1 MRILFVILAFL
12 LPFSAAAGTQTVTED
27 WPEVVIPWQSG
38 SEMYLRYAVFDNG
51 GKVEVC
57 IAVTSRRNVPYELI
71 QASLERAYLEIE
83 GQGKALRNSRF
94 AKIYSSRYR
103 NGNLIGQEAKCKV
116 SKMAFP
122 SGAFRYGLIFPSG
135 RYTYSR

>member
-1 MRILFVILAFL
+1 MRFVFVFLALL
-12 LPFSAAAGTQTVTED
+12 LPLSAAAGTQTVTD
-27 WPEVVIPWQSG
+27 KWREVIIPWSSG
-38 SEMYLRYAVFDNG
+38 SEMYLRYEIFNTD

-57 IAVTSRRNVPYELI
+57 VAVTSRRNVPYELI

-83 GQGKALRNSRF
+83 GHGKALRNSSY

-103 NGNLIGQEAKCKV
+103 NGNLVGQEAKCKV

-122 SGAFRYGLIFPSG
+122 SGGFRYGLIFPRG
-135 RYTYSR
+135 RYSYSK